1 MALGEGADPEYLG
14 DGVYVTHDGWHL
26 ELRLNAHTDPV
37 VVYLEPIVMD
47 RLLLYYR
54 KFFNKKVEAHD
65 LAEYE
70 KEKQT

>member
-1 MALGEGADPEYLG
+1 MAQTEGADPEYLG

-26 ELRLNAHTDPV
+26 ELRLSSHTAFP

-47 RLLLYYR
+47 RLVLYYQ
-54 KFFNKKVEAHD
+54 KFLDKKVEEHD
-65 LAEYE
+65 RAQYE